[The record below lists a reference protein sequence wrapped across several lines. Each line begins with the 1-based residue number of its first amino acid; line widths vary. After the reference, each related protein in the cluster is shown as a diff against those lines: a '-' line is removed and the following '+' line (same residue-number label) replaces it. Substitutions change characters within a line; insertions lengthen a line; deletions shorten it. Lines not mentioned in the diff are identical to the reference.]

1 MVLTGNNTY
10 TGATTISAGALVLGN
25 GGTSRSVAANVVNVA
40 FAIKRRHHGKPP
52 ARW

>member
-1 MVLTGNNTY
+1 LF
-10 TGATTISAGALVLGN
+10 LGN
-25 GGTSRSVAANVVNVA
+25 GGTSRSVAANVVNGA